1 MTLAQSH
8 SQEIMLIHVEDYI
21 SLEKKTERKEIS
33 AVRQRRAQMT
43 AARYAAPSN

>member
-21 SLEKKTERKEIS
+21 SLEKKQKEKK
-33 AVRQRRAQMT
+33 
-43 AARYAAPSN
+43 

>member
-21 SLEKKTERKEIS
+21 SLEKNRKKRNKCGKTEESPDDCS
-33 AVRQRRAQMT
+33 ALHC
-43 AARYAAPSN
+43 PE